1 VSARTSVLRPLGFFV
16 LMVGFGLR
24 LDTAWQGLA
33 ALLILAGGAAAGLGL
48 WQGSAAARG
57 DAFVS
62 GPGRE

>member
-1 VSARTSVLRPLGFFV
+1 VSAGTSALRPLGFFM

-33 ALLILAGGAAAGLGL
+33 ALLILAGGVVAGLGL
-48 WQGSAAARG
+48 WHGREGAGG

>member
-1 VSARTSVLRPLGFFV
+1 MSDRTSVLRPLGFFV

-24 LDTAWQGLA
+24 LDTAWQGVA
-33 ALLILAGGAAAGLGL
+33 ALLILAGGVAAGLGL
-48 WQGSAAARG
+48 WHGREAAGG

>member
-1 VSARTSVLRPLGFFV
+1 MIARTSVVRPLGFFV

-48 WQGSAAARG
+48 WHGRQTASG

-62 GPGRE
+62 SPGRE

>member
-1 VSARTSVLRPLGFFV
+1 MSPRTRALRPLGFFV

-24 LDTAWQGLA
+24 LDTTWQRVATLV
-33 ALLILAGGAAAGLGL
+33 LLAGAVAAGLGL
-48 WQGSAAARG
+48 WHGREGADA